1 MRLFN
6 KQTLEVK
13 SFKKRFK
20 YNDNF
25 NKNLFF
31 FFKNQKI
38 CSFFTKREMR
48 VESIYFNF
56 FKKVIKKV
64 SKQSKIDFFFNNKNV
79 WIFWKPNYPLTK
91 KSKNSRMGKGKGIFL
106 RWSFRVGSSFCLFKI
121 KSIACYYR
129 VKLGGDYLNSKLN
142 NNIFF
147 F

>member
-79 WIFWKPNYPLTK
+79 
-91 KSKNSRMGKGKGIFL
+91 
-106 RWSFRVGSSFCLFKI
+106 
-121 KSIACYYR
+121 
-129 VKLGGDYLNSKLN
+129 
-142 NNIFF
+142 
-147 F
+147 

>member
-6 KQTLEVK
+6 KQMFEVK
-13 SFKKRFK
+13 SFKKRFQFC
-20 YNDNF
+20 DNF

-31 FFKNQKI
+31 FYKNRFA

-56 FKKVIKKV
+56 FKKVIKKI
-64 SKQSKIDFFFNNKNV
+64 SKQSKINFFFNKKNV

-91 KSKNSRMGKGKGIFL
+91 KSKNSRMGKGKGVFL

-121 KSIACYYR
+121 RHCSHFYR
-129 VKLGGDYLNSKLN
+129 IKLAKTYLNYKLN
-142 NNIFF
+142 NNIFVF
-147 F
+147 